1 MLKPNYENRISKLTR
16 RFRLHFQLG
25 MDWKLCIICQ
35 RSTRES
41 LQCPGKSKRKDA
53 GAGYFSF
60 IRIATEYKELGIE
73 VSKID
78 IESPEIVNTLMIQNA
93 SWHKSCRDLYNKT
106 KLERAKKRKL
116 AESECDEVENSATE
130 EPSSSSPVKSR
141 RSSILAGPAVPQKLQ
156 CFFCDKQSNPED
168 LRCASTLEVDQRV
181 RDCAMVLN
189 DNGLIAKLSAG
200 DLIAIEAKYHV
211 NCLVNLYNRTRAVMK
226 ESSTP
231 SDELPVDAEE
241 LAFAELVAYIEDT
254 LDVDTAVLT
263 LSDLVRFYR
272 CKLKE
277 LEVDYGKVNSTR
289 LKERVLKAFP
299 DLTAHAEGRETR
311 LVSRHVIGG
320 ILTEAK
326 NRDSDACCLARAAY
340 IVRKDILNV
349 KNSFNGTFQEECQK
363 NSIPASLL
371 TLIGMLIKGPST
383 KSDPSDSQACISI
396 AQLVVFNSVSRFRNR
411 PDATGSTHHIRSRE
425 CPLPIY
431 TALKIHGCTR
441 DRSLIDAFY
450 SLGLCISYD
459 RLLTVST
466 EITNSVIER

>member
-1 MLKPNYENRISKLTR
+1 
-16 RFRLHFQLG
+16 

-130 EPSSSSPVKSR
+130 EPSRSSPVKPR
-141 RSSILAGPAVPQKLQ
+141 RSSILAGPVVPQKLQ

-211 NCLVNLYNRTRAVMK
+211 NCLVNLYNRTRAVRK

-231 SDELPVDAEE
+231 SDE
-241 LAFAELVAYIEDT
+241 
-254 LDVDTAVLT
+254 
-263 LSDLVRFYR
+263 
-272 CKLKE
+272 
-277 LEVDYGKVNSTR
+277 
-289 LKERVLKAFP
+289 
-299 DLTAHAEGRETR
+299 
-311 LVSRHVIGG
+311 
-320 ILTEAK
+320 
-326 NRDSDACCLARAAY
+326 
-340 IVRKDILNV
+340 
-349 KNSFNGTFQEECQK
+349 
-363 NSIPASLL
+363 
-371 TLIGMLIKGPST
+371 
-383 KSDPSDSQACISI
+383 
-396 AQLVVFNSVSRFRNR
+396 
-411 PDATGSTHHIRSRE
+411 
-425 CPLPIY
+425 
-431 TALKIHGCTR
+431 
-441 DRSLIDAFY
+441 
-450 SLGLCISYD
+450 
-459 RLLTVST
+459 
-466 EITNSVIER
+466 